1 MTRRV
6 LTGFCVAVAAT
17 LTFHQ
22 AMWALLFGLGL
33 MGKLPLA
40 ANRFGVPLLVGICFW
55 RGLWGAAYAAAGLRS
70 RPTWRSGLAFGLG
83 VGACEW
89 AWALLRSHG
98 WALSPQRWSYLAQAL
113 LVNGCWGVGLGV
125 MLAALE
131 RASPGWLQRR
141 RRR

>member
-6 LTGFCVAVAAT
+6 VTGFGVAVAAT

-33 MGKLPLA
+33 MGPLPLA

-55 RGLWGAAYAAAGLRS
+55 RGLWGAAYGAVGLQRF
-70 RPTWRSGLAFGLG
+70 RPAWRSGLAFGLG

-89 AWALLRSHG
+89 AWALLRSSD
-98 WALSPQRWSYLAQAL
+98 WALSRERWAYLAQAL
-113 LVNGCWGVGLGV
+113 LVNGCWGFGLGL
-125 MLAALE
+125 MLAALSAQAG
-131 RASPGWLQRR
+131 RPRKDRS
-141 RRR
+141 